1 MRRLTLLLAM
11 VATPV
16 AAEEA
21 ASGDAIRA
29 AISGN
34 SVQGNMLA
42 SGGYSEFYAPDGTIK
57 GADYSGNWSV
67 TGNKMCFA
75 YGGDPAQCWGVIIN
89 GAKLTWMS
97 DGGEEGSGTIKPGNP
112 NGF

>member
-11 VATPV
+11 VALPV

-34 SVQGNMLA
+34 SVQGSMLA

-57 GADYSGNWSV
+57 GADYSGKWSV
-67 TGNKMCFA
+67 AGNKMCFA
-75 YGGDPAQCWGVIIN
+75 YGDDPAQCWAVMIN
-89 GAKLTWMS
+89 GTQVTWFS
-97 DGGEEGSGTIKPGNP
+97 AGGDEGNGTIKPGNP